1 MSRIDTAL
9 FLINDRSVKQT
20 TYTRLISDHH
30 QAVKLKK
37 GENPPN
43 MPDTSY
49 KKHYTYDNRM
59 INCKI
64 CCKKG
69 ENPPNMPDTP
79 YNKRYTYDNRM
90 INCKICCKLG
100 PWPRSVIVF
109 KHSTND
115 RASSF
120 QSLAVDASA
129 MQQIHYGRNCL
140 LKFAIARRLPILR
153 RTYDLLTI

>member
-30 QAVKLKK
+30 QAVKL
-37 GENPPN
+37 
-43 MPDTSY
+43 
-49 KKHYTYDNRM
+49 
-59 INCKI
+59 
-64 CCKKG
+64 KKG

-115 RASSF
+115 RAFSF
-120 QSLAVDASA
+120 QSLAVDASV

-140 LKFAIARRLPILR
+140 SKFAIARSLPILR